1 MGSDNLDWD
10 EISPTPP
17 QKVEFI
23 KIREILNT
31 VPLHAPIST
40 NYFDSS
46 LAHLAYYDLEDLKFE
61 FYQRVAALSVIN
73 FDEPN
78 MLIYTIRYEELLNQE
93 IEWLTAKRLR
103 SPLYDF
109 YVRVKLTWC
118 FSPPSF
124 FEGIWKSVE
133 THILR
138 AREVYNIP
146 PEAIW
151 KIYPDGRPGPIYET
165 ALRPFNFFY
174 GIYIPS
180 AVSIVSVFLW
190 SLVMFAVVWCYS
202 KLTGE
207 I

>member
-10 EISPTPP
+10 EIPPEPP
-17 QKVEFI
+17 QKIDFI
-23 KIREILNT
+23 KIREILRA

-61 FYQRVAALSVIN
+61 FYQRVAAVRVVN
-73 FDEPN
+73 FDDRMVLYNILYREVF
-78 MLIYTIRYEELLNQE
+78 NQE
-93 IEWLTAKRLR
+93 IERLTAKRLR

-109 YVRVKLTWC
+109 YVRVSLTWS

-138 AREVYNIP
+138 AREVYNLP

-151 KIYPDGRPGPIYET
+151 KIYPDGRPGPIYEA